1 MSILTSLESQITGA
15 VEKLSESVV
24 SIDSVR
30 VTRDFAYGVVPI
42 EGKGSGLII
51 DSKGYV
57 ITNNHVIDG
66 AAKVQIH
73 LKDGRS
79 FVGEVVGSDPSTD
92 IAVVHVE
99 AENLPAATLGDSEGL
114 KVGQLALAIGN
125 TLGLQG
131 GPTVSLG
138 VVSALGRPLPGA
150 DFIFEGLIQTD
161 TAINPGNSGGPLAD
175 ISGNV
180 IGMNTAMIP
189 YAQGVGFAI
198 PVNTIK
204 WVMQQIR
211 EKGRVVRPWLGI
223 YGTTLSEAL
232 ARRYDLPADSGVLV
246 VEVDARGPAYRS
258 GLRVGDVII
267 GIGSHT
273 IIQLAYFGSFIV
285 LMFYGQRIQISMMLV
300 GVKRNLGKLE
310 RLRKAAHD
318 SVLSSALRFKGDR
331 KAVESRIDRLTG
343 SFAIQPVSM
352 DPSGIVGKLEH
363 ILDTYDDNLRT
374 EVKAIATSAT
384 EAEVNTLS
392 NQLEIS
398 IGADQMYRVV
408 RHFYLLARKQGGI
421 LALYQLQMA
430 MPQIMEEAEAYS
442 SAIDAF
448 AKGNPIGDGIGPLIA
463 SKMAEGAQS
472 RDIEQDTIMYETG
485 LDGRTLLLV
494 RAKGPGG
501 SVGKP
506 GIAVEK
512 LIEQNF
518 PSLVV
523 PVDAALKFEGEPS
536 GEVAEGVGAAIGG
549 PGVDRYHIEQSA
561 SKRHIPMIA
570 IVVKMSNKEAIS
582 AMTQQVRL
590 AVDEAIRRVKNTIQ
604 ASSKSGDTVI
614 VAGIGNTM
622 GIP

>member
-1 MSILTSLESQITGA
+1 MGPKGRRDNWRSRIARKRKLPLCEDQARRKDELGALNMSILTSLESQITGA
-15 VEKLSESVV
+15 VERLSESVV

-79 FVGEVVGSDPSTD
+79 YVGEVVGSDPSTD
-92 IAVVHVE
+92 IAVIHVE
-99 AENLPAATLGDSEGL
+99 AKDLPAATLGDSEQL

-125 TLGLQG
+125 TRGLQG

-223 YGTTLSEAL
+223 YGTTLNEAL
-232 ARRYDLPADSGVLV
+232 ARSYAYISERSIDLLMALI
-246 VEVDARGPAYRS
+246 
-258 GLRVGDVII
+258 DV
-267 GIGSHT
+267 SS

-285 LMFYGQRIQISMMLV
+285 LMFYGQRIQVSMMLV

-318 SVLSSALRFKGDR
+318 SVLSSALRFKGDQ

-392 NQLEIS
+392 NQMEIS
-398 IGADQMYRVV
+398 IGLDQMYRVV

-472 RDIEQDTIMYETG
+472 REIEQDTIMYETG
-485 LDGRTLLLV
+485 LDGRNLLLV

-506 GIAVEK
+506 GLAVEK
-512 LIEQNF
+512 LIEQNS

-523 PVDAALKFEGEPS
+523 TVDAALKFEG
-536 GEVAEGVGAAIGG
+536 
-549 PGVDRYHIEQSA
+549 
-561 SKRHIPMIA
+561 
-570 IVVKMSNKEAIS
+570 
-582 AMTQQVRL
+582 
-590 AVDEAIRRVKNTIQ
+590 
-604 ASSKSGDTVI
+604 
-614 VAGIGNTM
+614 
-622 GIP
+622 

>member
-1 MSILTSLESQITGA
+1 MALID
-15 VEKLSESVV
+15 V
-24 SIDSVR
+24 SS
-30 VTRDFAYGVVPI
+30 
-42 EGKGSGLII
+42 
-51 DSKGYV
+51 
-57 ITNNHVIDG
+57 
-66 AAKVQIH
+66 
-73 LKDGRS
+73 
-79 FVGEVVGSDPSTD
+79 
-92 IAVVHVE
+92 
-99 AENLPAATLGDSEGL
+99 
-114 KVGQLALAIGN
+114 
-125 TLGLQG
+125 
-131 GPTVSLG
+131 
-138 VVSALGRPLPGA
+138 
-150 DFIFEGLIQTD
+150 
-161 TAINPGNSGGPLAD
+161 
-175 ISGNV
+175 
-180 IGMNTAMIP
+180 
-189 YAQGVGFAI
+189 
-198 PVNTIK
+198 
-204 WVMQQIR
+204 
-211 EKGRVVRPWLGI
+211 
-223 YGTTLSEAL
+223 
-232 ARRYDLPADSGVLV
+232 
-246 VEVDARGPAYRS
+246 
-258 GLRVGDVII
+258 
-267 GIGSHT
+267 

-285 LMFYGQRIQISMMLV
+285 LMFYGQRIQVSMMLV

-310 RLRKAAHD
+310 RLRKTAHD
-318 SVLSSALRFKGDR
+318 SVLSSALRFKGDQ

-363 ILDTYDDNLRT
+363 ILDTYDDNLRA
-374 EVKAIATSAT
+374 EVKAIASSAT

-392 NQLEIS
+392 NQMEIS

-463 SKMAEGAQS
+463 SKMAEGAQP

-485 LDGRTLLLV
+485 LDGRNLLLV

-512 LIEQNF
+512 LIEQNS

-523 PVDAALKFEGEPS
+523 TVDAALKFEGEPS

-561 SKRHIPMIA
+561 SKHHIPMIA

-590 AVDEAIRRVKNTIQ
+590 AVDEAIRRVKNTIE
-604 ASSKSGDTVI
+604 ATSKSGDTVI

>member
-1 MSILTSLESQITGA
+1 MALID
-15 VEKLSESVV
+15 V
-24 SIDSVR
+24 SS
-30 VTRDFAYGVVPI
+30 
-42 EGKGSGLII
+42 
-51 DSKGYV
+51 
-57 ITNNHVIDG
+57 
-66 AAKVQIH
+66 
-73 LKDGRS
+73 
-79 FVGEVVGSDPSTD
+79 
-92 IAVVHVE
+92 
-99 AENLPAATLGDSEGL
+99 
-114 KVGQLALAIGN
+114 
-125 TLGLQG
+125 
-131 GPTVSLG
+131 
-138 VVSALGRPLPGA
+138 
-150 DFIFEGLIQTD
+150 
-161 TAINPGNSGGPLAD
+161 
-175 ISGNV
+175 
-180 IGMNTAMIP
+180 
-189 YAQGVGFAI
+189 
-198 PVNTIK
+198 
-204 WVMQQIR
+204 
-211 EKGRVVRPWLGI
+211 
-223 YGTTLSEAL
+223 
-232 ARRYDLPADSGVLV
+232 
-246 VEVDARGPAYRS
+246 
-258 GLRVGDVII
+258 
-267 GIGSHT
+267 

-318 SVLSSALRFKGDR
+318 SVLSSALRFKGDQ

-374 EVKAIATSAT
+374 EVKHIAASAT
-384 EAEVNTLS
+384 DAEVNTLS
-392 NQLEIS
+392 NQMEIS

-463 SKMAEGAQS
+463 MV
-472 RDIEQDTIMYETG
+472 T
-485 LDGRTLLLV
+485 
-494 RAKGPGG
+494 
-501 SVGKP
+501 
-506 GIAVEK
+506 
-512 LIEQNF
+512 
-518 PSLVV
+518 
-523 PVDAALKFEGEPS
+523 VDAALKFEGEPS